1 MIVIQFEYYV
11 LNYNH
16 NEQKVKSYNIFN
28 NIHVQEYTEKAIR
41 KYLRNPKKFT
51 YKSFDG
57 KEVLY
62 GFDAFVRE
70 LDGII
75 QWQEWS
81 RREYEV
87 SVGDAFET
95 DCEKLEKWD
104 CYGQAKPNIEMIARE
119 VIWQYKQQ
127 KKEERIGE

>member
-11 LNYNH
+11 LNYNY

-75 QWQEWS
+75 QWQEWA
-81 RREYEV
+81 RFEYEI
-87 SVGDAFET
+87 SCGYAFED
-95 DCEKLEKWD
+95 DCEKLEKVD
-104 CYGQAKPNIEMIARE
+104 CYYQAHANIETIARE
-119 VIWQYKQQ
+119 VLFQFKQN
-127 KKEERIGE
+127 KKEERVGE

>member
-1 MIVIQFEYYV
+1 MIKIQFKYYV

-16 NEQKVKSYNIFN
+16 NEQKVKPYNIFN
-28 NIHVQEYTEKAIR
+28 NVYVQEYTEKAIR

-70 LDGII
+70 LDSII

-81 RREYEV
+81 RSEYEM
-87 SVGDAFET
+87 SCGYKFET
-95 DCEKLEKWD
+95 DCNKLQSTD
-104 CYGQAKPNIEMIARE
+104 CYEQCKPNMGMIARE

-127 KKEERIGE
+127 KKKDGNNK

>member
-75 QWQEWS
+75 QWQEWA
-81 RREYEV
+81 RFEYEI
-87 SVGDAFET
+87 SCGYAFED
-95 DCEKLEKWD
+95 DCEKLEKVD
-104 CYGQAKPNIEMIARE
+104 CYYQAHANIETIARE
-119 VIWQYKQQ
+119 VLFQFKQN
-127 KKEERIGE
+127 KKEERVGE